1 MNEYLTLSLITASAL
16 AQKIPDPLICE
27 DTLDGSPPFQADSIP
42 CLLRCQDPLAVATG
56 SLLPGSVNETAI
68 PYCQLDCV
76 YSAAS
81 PAQSARAPDC
91 YRRCQ
96 VRNQGSPEN
105 AGWCMYW
112 CADGFGD
119 VVETTACVPSLEFG
133 AVSTAVEDGRTVTF
147 RREFFFSL
155 FFLLLLVVGAGRD
168 WGWSVCIGVG
178 IVRLRSKVSNAVV
191 AVSQGLEWRSWY
203 ETQTVMPITSSS
215 SYTYTAPFR
224 VSPSGLPLS
233 TSSQGGQVTQTSTST
248 STSRSGSG
256 SVVSTEPVQS
266 TGTETVTGKGGEAV
280 TSPTTTA
287 AGARL
292 SQAGLLG
299 VLGAVGCLIV
309 MAV

>member
-1 MNEYLTLSLITASAL
+1 MNKYLTLSLITASAL

-147 RREFFFSL
+147 RP
-155 FFLLLLVVGAGRD
+155 
-168 WGWSVCIGVG
+168 
-178 IVRLRSKVSNAVV
+178 
-191 AVSQGLEWRSWY
+191 VSQGLEWRSWY

-224 VSPSGLPLS
+224 VSPSGLPQS
-233 TSSQGGQVTQTSTST
+233 TSSQGGQVTQTSTS
-248 STSRSGSG
+248 GSG
-256 SVVSTEPVQS
+256 SVVSTESVQS

-287 AGARL
+287 AGGRL
-292 SQAGLLG
+292 SQVGLLG